1 MSLIQL
7 RTGRDD
13 GGYTRLFGDPRLGRL
28 LSRVQAAVIAAG
40 SELEKLIIERANC
53 LPDVD
58 AFLRTDIIP
67 DGTYVAPKAALR
79 RSKTLNYAAVEP
91 DFMVFRRRGREHNC
105 YLIELKDGDTFD
117 TKKAA
122 GEKESLTRFMVAIAP
137 HIRYTVSIHFCCFHR
152 TRKEEIVEGFKRKIT
167 LAEAMTGA
175 EFCEL
180 LGIDRE
186 AILAQRVRDQEKNL
200 SYFVQELVK
209 IPKVQEAL
217 NDALGLGVVNW
228 ADPANE

>member
-1 MSLIQL
+1 MSLI
-7 RTGRDD
+7 RSRKGRDD
-13 GGYTRLFGDPRLGRL
+13 GGYTRLFGDPSLGRL

-58 AFLRTDIIP
+58 AFLNKDIVP

-79 RSKTLNYAAVEP
+79 RSRILNYAAVEP

-122 GEKESLTRFMVAIAP
+122 GEKESLNRFMVAIAP

-167 LAEAMTGA
+167 LAEAMTGV

-180 LGIDRE
+180 LGIDRD
-186 AILAQRVRDQEKNL
+186 AILAQRARDQEENL
-200 SYFVQELVK
+200 SYFVQELIR
-209 IPKVQEAL
+209 IPRVQEAL
-217 NDALGLGVVNW
+217 NDTLGLGVVDW
-228 ADPANE
+228 ADPANG